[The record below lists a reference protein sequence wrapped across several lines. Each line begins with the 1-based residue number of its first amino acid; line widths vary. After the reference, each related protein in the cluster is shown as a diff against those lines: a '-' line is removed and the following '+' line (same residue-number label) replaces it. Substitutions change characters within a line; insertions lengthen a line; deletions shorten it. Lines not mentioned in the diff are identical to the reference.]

1 MNREIIN
8 WLHRNGDILMKL
20 NVKAKLQL
28 SFGVVLALLMLFA
41 VVMVYSLKEHEKTLE
56 VIETDTKMVNLY
68 NDVAFQTVRANAA
81 IRGYMLYK
89 DDIMR
94 SNHYEIRDTLAKS
107 VEQLK
112 EMGSDNSKFKEFEQ
126 KLVAWEGSIDKEI
139 LPLMDQD
146 KMAEAQ
152 KVAKPVL
159 GAGSQ
164 ELVVFGKSMATEIS
178 EEISQKIA
186 QSKEQMRTALIQTAV
201 LAMIAIIVSLTIST
215 IFARRIALNM
225 QAVMAGM
232 NEFAQGNLLTKL
244 NVTSKDEFGQLSN
257 SFNAMAERLRDTMR
271 QVGNSSEQVAGTS
284 EQLTASS
291 LEVSKAT
298 EVVTESVQEIA
309 LGMADQQQMTSD
321 SKAFSDHLMKKVYD
335 ITESIEQVN
344 TASSYTKEKVV
355 AGRQSVRNVIGQMDA
370 IGENTS
376 ELNGRIKELDDNTN
390 AIASAV
396 QVIKTIAEQTNL
408 LALNASIEAARAGD
422 AGKGF
427 AVVASEVR
435 KLADE
440 SNVAAVEIE
449 EVVHNIMESTRVIE
463 GDILQ
468 NNQLVETGKEK
479 VAETRENFLKID
491 TAIDQVEEETRV
503 VTQAAKAVLN
513 DVEKL
518 VREINDINEVTVNS
532 SDNIQS
538 VAAAS
543 QEQNAAME
551 EVAAAST
558 YLAEMAVE
566 LQESIQNFKY

>member
-1 MNREIIN
+1 
-8 WLHRNGDILMKL
+8 MKL
-20 NVKAKLQL
+20 NVKAKLQV
-28 SFGVVLALLMLFA
+28 SFGIVLALLMLFA
-41 VVMVYSLKEHEKTLE
+41 TVMVYSLKEQTKTLE
-56 VIETDTKMVNLY
+56 AIEIETKMVNLY
-68 NDVAFQTVRANAA
+68 QDVAFQTVRANAA

-89 DDIMR
+89 DDTMR

-112 EMGSDNSKFKEFEQ
+112 EMGSDNSNFKEFEQ
-126 KLVAWEGSIDKEI
+126 KLVAWEDSIDKEI
-139 LPLMDQD
+139 LPLMDQN

-178 EEISQKIA
+178 EEMNQRVA
-186 QSKEQMRTALIQTAV
+186 QSKEQMRTALILTAV
-201 LAMIAIIVSLTIST
+201 LAIIAVVMSLTIST

-225 QAVMAGM
+225 QSVMAGM

-244 NVTSKDEFGQLSN
+244 NVTSKDEFGQLSD

-309 LGMADQQQMTSD
+309 LGMADQQQTTSD
-321 SKAFSDHLMKKVYD
+321 SKDLSDHVMKKVYD

-344 TASSYTKEKVV
+344 TASSYTKEKIV

-440 SNVAAVEIE
+440 SNVAAMEIE
-449 EVVHNIMESTRVIE
+449 QVVQNIMESTRVIE

-491 TAIDQVEEETRV
+491 TAIDQVEEETLA
-503 VTQAAKAVLN
+503 VTQAVKAVLN

-518 VREINDINEVTVNS
+518 VGEINDINEVTVNS
-532 SDNIQS
+532 NDNIQS

>member
-1 MNREIIN
+1 
-8 WLHRNGDILMKL
+8 MKL